1 MRVFSGPA
9 VLGECSITSTNTP
22 ALFALAGLLALSIK
36 GKVLS
41 SGAPIGPGEQDPAGS
56 LSSRPDWLEKA
67 SVKGEGARGIKR
79 NIKKPCS
86 PPEKEKPAG
95 SFLKPWA
102 PPEQESCDWPVRP
115 EG

>member
-1 MRVFSGPA
+1 MSVGGVVRVFSGPA

-79 NIKKPCS
+79 NIKNLVLH
-86 PPEKEKPAG
+86 
-95 SFLKPWA
+95 LKRK
-102 PPEQESCDWPVRP
+102 SLR
-115 EG
+115 GRS